1 MAVKNPLYGIT
12 PSDASRLKR
21 YLGDEY
27 ITEARSTPVRESI
40 DAEAGAYF
48 VLAQTARFASVRRLT
63 CRSLNMRGHF
73 YPAQWGHFQRDN
85 PISLT
90 AATPFGHSM

>member
-12 PSDASRLKR
+12 PSDASRLSDLR
-21 YLGDEY
+21 DEY

-48 VLAQTARFASVRRLT
+48 VLAHKLPASPV
-63 CRSLNMRGHF
+63 SG
-73 YPAQWGHFQRDN
+73 A
-85 PISLT
+85 
-90 AATPFGHSM
+90 